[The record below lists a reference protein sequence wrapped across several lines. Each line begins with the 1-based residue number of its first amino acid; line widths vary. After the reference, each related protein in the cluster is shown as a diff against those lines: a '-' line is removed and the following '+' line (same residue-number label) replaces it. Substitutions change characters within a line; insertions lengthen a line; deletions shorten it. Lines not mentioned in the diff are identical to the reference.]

1 MLVIL
6 CFSVLQAQNAMLTNQ
21 SDILVQDTKPGSEL
35 GFSGKWVLGAGIN
48 MIEDSG
54 QQEFVDFFTLKHKNW
69 GNPFYISTE
78 YLYNSQFSLGA
89 TFRFNKYQSGKTI
102 QGLTIQ
108 EASEPQYFAID
119 FAAKLF
125 LREILQRHDFTPY
138 VTAGPGYRY
147 VGSYQAEN
155 QSGNLVDAPKTQDIT
170 LNAGAGAYYWLGD
183 CWGLN
188 FDYMAKFALKVGAN
202 DTYKSNHM
210 VTSFGVFYRFD
221 TASK

>member
-125 LREILQRHDFTPY
+125 LREILQRHAFTPY
-138 VTAGPGYRY
+138 VAAGTGYRY
-147 VGSYQAEN
+147 IGGYEAEN
-155 QSGNLVDAPKTQDIT
+155 QLILADIGHFESERYTKNYIVDYLIKKIT
-170 LNAGAGAYYWLGD
+170 
-183 CWGLN
+183 N
-188 FDYMAKFALKVGAN
+188 FAIILSEENTNPVKYF
-202 DTYKSNHM
+202 
-210 VTSFGVFYRFD
+210 
-221 TASK
+221 